1 MSEGCV
7 FIGGEYVSPEDAK
20 MSIFDAGFVWGDTV
34 YDVTSTWAGWFFM
47 LDEHLERF
55 ARSCAGFRLENPYS
69 ADDMRRILAECV
81 ARTGHDNCYVKIQ
94 LTRGVINSETRDPR
108 LGAPEFVAY
117 ATPYAWIWGEEKCRN
132 GVALY
137 LSGVERVSS
146 KAIDARYKNYNRA
159 DFVQARFEAYD
170 HGCDDALLVG
180 GDGSLTEGPGY
191 NIFVVRDGKVA
202 TPDANVLEGI
212 TRRAVAELCDE
223 EGIPFSYRRVE
234 PAELGAAD
242 ELFASTTAGGVMPVV
257 RLGDKPIGNG
267 HAGLVTSRIQSRYWR
282 KREEGWHGTR
292 VEDIRTTLRSQ
303 TGGSSLPIR
312 RTMVRCPAQGVGAR
326 IAPCAV
332 RKKTP
337 PPHPGPLRPQGRRG
351 RT

>member
-1 MSEGCV
+1 
-7 FIGGEYVSPEDAK
+7 

-180 GDGSLTEGPGY
+180 GDGALTEGPGY
-191 NIFVVRDGKVA
+191 NIFVVRDGAVA

-223 EGIPFSYRRVE
+223 EGIPFSLPQGGAGGTRCRGRALRKHHGRRRHAGGAAWRQADRQRPRRPRHKPHPVPLLE
-234 PAELGAAD
+234 QARGRLARHAGERPPRRGLGA
-242 ELFASTTAGGVMPVV
+242 
-257 RLGDKPIGNG
+257 
-267 HAGLVTSRIQSRYWR
+267 
-282 KREEGWHGTR
+282 
-292 VEDIRTTLRSQ
+292 
-303 TGGSSLPIR
+303 
-312 RTMVRCPAQGVGAR
+312 
-326 IAPCAV
+326 CAV
-332 RKKTP
+332 GKLTTICSGIRSFFTATY
-337 PPHPGPLRPQGRRG
+337 GV
-351 RT
+351 

>member
-20 MSIFDAGFVWGDTV
+20 MSIFDAGFVWSDTV

-55 ARSCAGFRLENPYS
+55 AHSCAGFRLENPYS
-69 ADDMRRILAECV
+69 ADDMRQILAECV

-94 LTRGVINSETRDPR
+94 LTRGVIQSQTRDPR

-292 VEDIRTTLRSQ
+292 VEDLHD
-303 TGGSSLPIR
+303 
-312 RTMVRCPAQGVGAR
+312 AA
-326 IAPCAV
+326 
-332 RKKTP
+332 
-337 PPHPGPLRPQGRRG
+337 
-351 RT
+351 

>member
-7 FIGGEYVSPEDAK
+7 FIGGDYVAPEDAK
-20 MSIFDAGFVWGDTV
+20 MSIFDAGFVWSDTV
-34 YDVTSTWAGWFFM
+34 YDVTSTWSGWFFM

-55 ARSCAGFRLENPYS
+55 ERSCEGFRLENPYS
-69 ADDMRRILAECV
+69 TDEMRSILAECV
-81 ARTGHDNCYVKIQ
+81 ARTGLDNCYVKIQ
-94 LTRGVINSETRDPR
+94 LTRGVIQSQTRDPR
-108 LGAPEFVAY
+108 LGSPEFVAY

-132 GVALY
+132 GAALY

-170 HGCDDALLVG
+170 NGCDDAILVG
-180 GDGSLTEGPGY
+180 ADGSLTEGPGY
-191 NIFVVRDGKVA
+191 NIFVVRDGAVA
-202 TPDANVLEGI
+202 SPDANVLEGI

-223 EGIPFSYRRVE
+223 EGIPFAYRRVE
-234 PAELGAAD
+234 PEELGEAD

-267 HAGLVTSRIQSRYWR
+267 HAGLVTSRIQSRYWQ

-292 VEDIRTTLRSQ
+292 VEDIR
-303 TGGSSLPIR
+303 
-312 RTMVRCPAQGVGAR
+312 AA
-326 IAPCAV
+326 A
-332 RKKTP
+332 
-337 PPHPGPLRPQGRRG
+337 
-351 RT
+351 